1 MLAAGLAAYWGTLQ
15 NPLVFDDRVLREDLL
30 RHYASSW
37 FQFDLRWFS
46 YASFGWIFR
55 VFGEDWF
62 WQRLANVL
70 LHGAVAA
77 MLFGLVGR
85 LVELTAPRSDAAIP
99 RVVPDSRWLAF
110 FGAALFLLHPVAA
123 YGVAYLVQ
131 RSIVLATLFS
141 LVSLRCFLEGL
152 HRKAPGWHL
161 AAAIAYFAAVFSKE
175 HAVMLPAVALALAVL
190 VRGYSIRLLRDLW
203 LPLALFA
210 GIAALVTL
218 KARGTLG
225 APYEPFVQSAPAPIA
240 GVSP

>member
-1 MLAAGLAAYWGTLQ
+1 MGAPTSGVPAPPVRARRLPHAAAIAFILAAGLAAYWGTLQ

-46 YASFGWIFR
+46 YASFGWIYHI
-55 VFGEDWF
+55 FGKDWF

-99 RVVPDSRWLAF
+99 RVAPDSRWLAF
-110 FGAALFLLHPVAA
+110 FGAALFLLQPVAA

-152 HRKAPGWHL
+152 HRKAPDRHL
-161 AAAIAYFAAVFSKE
+161 AATTLIPS
-175 HAVMLPAVALALAVL
+175 PASSG
-190 VRGYSIRLLRDLW
+190 RGRMPSSSS
-203 LPLALFA
+203 
-210 GIAALVTL
+210 T
-218 KARGTLG
+218 
-225 APYEPFVQSAPAPIA
+225 
-240 GVSP
+240 